1 MIFVQLY
8 KNTIALELAHAQ
20 KMMPALRGEYSHAS
34 GAKISRLFAEIS
46 SHDRASIRRG
56 IVEFLSGWSN
66 SGKLTK
72 MTKIDDRFY
81 ASCDAEFVVYSL
93 NRFLFLVPT
102 TDHSNLMTIT
112 GWDGSGACFP
122 WKRLKDGQLIFAG
135 PSMMAISSVWT
146 DELNE
151 FDQFA
156 KKYAIRPLAQGR
168 KLK

>member
-1 MIFVQLY
+1 MIFVPFY
-8 KNTIALELAHAQ
+8 KSTIALELAYAQ
-20 KMMPALRGEYSHAS
+20 KMVPALRGEYSHAS
-34 GAKISRLFAEIS
+34 GAKISRLFAQIS

-56 IVEFLSGWSN
+56 IVEFLNGWSH
-66 SGKLTK
+66 SGKRAKITK
-72 MTKIDDRFY
+72 VDESYY

-135 PSMMAISSVWT
+135 PSIMAISSVWT

-156 KKYAIRPLAQGR
+156 KKYPIRTLPYGR